1 MDRDIGRDIDR
12 DIDKNIHIHMER
24 EREIHGWMDGM
35 GWDGMGLMDGWII
48 IDNHR

>member
-24 EREIHGWMDGM
+24 ERGTWMDGWDGM
-35 GWDGMGLMDGWII
+35 GWDGMGWD
-48 IDNHR
+48 